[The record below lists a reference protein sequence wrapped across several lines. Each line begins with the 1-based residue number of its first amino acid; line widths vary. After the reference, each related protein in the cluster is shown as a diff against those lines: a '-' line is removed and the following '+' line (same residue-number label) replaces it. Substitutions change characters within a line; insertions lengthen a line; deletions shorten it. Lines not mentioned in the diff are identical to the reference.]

1 MQLGQRETRVV
12 VFKYRNLSEMTY
24 HDTKGKK
31 KRSEIKK
38 KIADSQ
44 KRTCSKEI
52 RRRKYIEIREDSTS
66 NIGS

>member
-1 MQLGQRETRVV
+1 
-12 VFKYRNLSEMTY
+12 MTY

>member
-38 KIADSQ
+38 KKLQIA
-44 KRTCSKEI
+44 RKE
-52 RRRKYIEIREDSTS
+52 RVVRKSGEE
-66 NIGS
+66 NI

>member
-31 KRSEIKK
+31 KRLEIKK
-38 KIADSQ
+38 KLQIA
-44 KRTCSKEI
+44 RKE
-52 RRRKYIEIREDSTS
+52 RVVRKSREE
-66 NIGS
+66 NI